1 MEDLRKDEME
11 KNIKEFKTAV
21 EEKSIK
27 MGEELPLIKDNIK
40 NDNIV
45 EMPPLFIEHQ
55 VNRPVV
61 REVLKTFFILS
72 QKNLVES
79 WKNAVEETKKRWDD
93 LSAVPEDNIEEFERV
108 ATIYQFQDIGTRKE
122 AIEVAKENYEI
133 TQNKFKEIEDR
144 YNKLIESKTIPFQE
158 KILDLMD
165 IVAENRS
172 FEFNILDKI
181 YKSSS
186 IEIQRMMRERDREGS
201 KVLTDINNHFL
212 KTNPDIELA
221 ENIDLHI
228 ENLRN
233 LVITLKKEFNTLTET
248 GKPEKMDIVDWNM
261 LVAKKEKAIKDHENT
276 LFNLDTIKVA
286 AKDDPENKT
295 LLDYANNIDKQEFS
309 SVFTVLLH
317 QMVQTRMT
325 ATLMHNEKFDT
336 YLSKYNKAN
345 VEEVGRT
352 IKTVL
357 GVFITTNYGKIVGKI
372 LKTMVAK
379 DQKNF
384 LTFAGA
390 AFSIP
395 EIKLELLRHLNPLIK
410 EEEILY
416 ALSKKAEKTQPDV
429 DKIVSALKNTKTE
442 DILKTNGVI
451 HAEENKETEEVSVVT
466 P

>member
-1 MEDLRKDEME
+1 MENL
-11 KNIKEFKTAV
+11 KEFKTAV

-27 MGEELPLIKDNIK
+27 MGEELPLLKDNVK
-40 NDNIV
+40 NDSIV

-55 VNRPVV
+55 ANRPVV

-79 WKNAVEETKKRWDD
+79 WKNAVDETKKRWDD
-93 LSAVPEDNIEEFERV
+93 LATVPEDNIEEFERI
-108 ATIYQFQDIGTRKE
+108 ATMYQFQDIGTRKE

-144 YNKLIESKTIPFQE
+144 YNKLVESKAIPFQE

-186 IEIQRMMRERDREGS
+186 IEIQRMMRERDKEGT

-233 LVITLKKEFNTLTET
+233 LVIALKKELDALKET

-261 LVAKKEKAIKDHENT
+261 LLAKKEKAVKDHENT
-276 LFNLDTIKVA
+276 LFNLDTIKAA
-286 AKDDPENKT
+286 AKNDPENKT

-309 SVFTVLLH
+309 NVFTVLLH
-317 QMVQTRMT
+317 QMVQTRM
-325 ATLMHNEKFDT
+325 AAALMHNPKFDAH
-336 YLSKYNKAN
+336 LAKFNKNIA
-345 VEEVGRT
+345 EEIGKT

-372 LKTMVAK
+372 LQTMVAK
-379 DQKNF
+379 EQKNF

-395 EIKLELLRHLNPLIK
+395 EIKLELLRHINPLIK

-429 DKIVSALKNTKTE
+429 DKIVAALKTSKAEN
-442 DILKTNGVI
+442 ILKTNGVI
-451 HAEENKETEEVSVVT
+451 HTEENNKSEEINVVT